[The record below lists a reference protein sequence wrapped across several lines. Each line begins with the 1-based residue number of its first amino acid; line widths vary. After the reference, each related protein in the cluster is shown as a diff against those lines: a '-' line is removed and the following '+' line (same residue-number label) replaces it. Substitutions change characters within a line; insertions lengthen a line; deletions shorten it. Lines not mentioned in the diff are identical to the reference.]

1 MPENS
6 LISRLKRLARRSR
19 PVADLQN
26 GRLQLVSPALVDQC
40 TMDIVVKSALEK
52 GILTPRDLSQPSL
65 NGGLAIDWRT
75 VCQAIDS
82 NTEQDVPKRAD
93 IIRRFAA
100 DVYGFQPIIICQIGT
115 LVLGHML
122 KRRISPKVWRECFRL
137 DCLPVAPY
145 GRPLSS
151 GGRLMLASPDPGRAA
166 VRNLSR
172 SVIPGES
179 TLVYADADITMEL
192 KSLLASELP
201 HVSAALPHA
210 LSPHAASSHCPAA

>member
-1 MPENS
+1 
-6 LISRLKRLARRSR
+6 
-19 PVADLQN
+19 
-26 GRLQLVSPALVDQC
+26 
-40 TMDIVVKSALEK
+40 MDIVVKSALEK
-52 GILTPRDLSQPSL
+52 GILTPEDLSQPSL

-82 NTEQDVPKRAD
+82 HTDSDSPRRAD

-100 DVYGFQPIIICQIGT
+100 EVYGFQPIIICEIGT

-122 KRRISPKVWRECFRL
+122 KRRISQKVWRECFRL
-137 DCLPVAPY
+137 DCIPVAPH

-151 GGRLMLASPDPGRAA
+151 TGRLMLASPDPGRAA

-179 TLVYADADITMEL
+179 TLVYTDANITSQL

-201 HVSAALPHA
+201 HVGAAASHA
-210 LSPHAASSHCPAA
+210 LSSHALSSHYLAA